1 MIALKCWSIT
11 IKKKKKKKKNL
22 TLITASPYYSASQE
36 LMSFFGAGEAVK
48 FDIGEWEARTRS

>member
-1 MIALKCWSIT
+1 MLVDYN
-11 IKKKKKKKKNL
+11 IKRKKKKNL

>member
-1 MIALKCWSIT
+1 MIALKSWLIT
-11 IKKKKKKKKNL
+11 IKKNYL